1 VQEVRP
7 LIEEGGRILNEA
19 KGIIKGLDPDGRIAA
34 NAKHKTASREATP
47 EEYHLADV
55 LKDLTGDVTQCIDN
69 AKRKLEGMPHAK
81 KELNPLWGLLNEPL
95 FQILAAVG
103 LLLAGVLNLV
113 GRLVSLSLVD
123 GSLGLVK
130 NEMLTPGQLSGLG
143 LGGIVDGLLGTL
155 GLNRVLEGLGLG
167 ALSKSLKSGKKGG
180 GLLSGGLLGGVL
192 GGGGK

>member
-19 KGIIKGLDPDGRIAA
+19 KGIIKGLDPEGRISA
-34 NAKHKTASREATP
+34 NAKHKTAAREATP
-47 EEYHLADV
+47 EEYHLAEV

-69 AKRKLEGMPHAK
+69 AKRKLEDMPHAK

-113 GRLVSLSLVD
+113 GRL
-123 GSLGLVK
+123 
-130 NEMLTPGQLSGLG
+130 LSGLG
-143 LGGIVDGLLGTL
+143 LGGLVDGLLGTL

-167 ALSKSLKSGKKGG
+167 SFTKSLKSGKKGG
-180 GLLSGGLLGGVL
+180 GGLLGGVL
-192 GGGGK
+192 GG